1 MPIKSVMVA
10 LLTTANKRF
19 YNAFR
24 CFYMMMIIIIITII
38 IIISI
43 TQKILNMLLLFF
55 SKIKAC
61 LGMPIIIKLFKSVQG
76 NY

>member
-24 CFYMMMIIIIITII
+24 CFYMMMIIIII
-38 IIISI
+38 IISI

-61 LGMPIIIKLFKSVQG
+61 LGMPIIIIKLFKSVLG